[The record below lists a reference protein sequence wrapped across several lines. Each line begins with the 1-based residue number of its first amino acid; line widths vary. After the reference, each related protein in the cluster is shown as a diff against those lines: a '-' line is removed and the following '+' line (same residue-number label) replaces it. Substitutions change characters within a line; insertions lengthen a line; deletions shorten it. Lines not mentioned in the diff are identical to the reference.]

1 MLNSKGLLDQAPASP
16 IANGSNGTAQATGP
30 GSNASLTSSLPVS
43 IDQQTLTFST
53 GPSFKLQ
60 KDISASVEYS
70 DRWDTSPAAGTTGQE
85 QRVSV
90 SLKGTF

>member
-1 MLNSKGLLDQAPASP
+1 MKA
-16 IANGSNGTAQATGP
+16 IAQFRSSAAAITSGTNGTAQQNNPANNT
-30 GSNASLTSSLPVS
+30 SVTSSLPIS
-43 IDQQTLTFST
+43 IDDQTLTFST

-70 DRWDTSPAAGTTGQE
+70 DRWDKSPAAGTAGQE